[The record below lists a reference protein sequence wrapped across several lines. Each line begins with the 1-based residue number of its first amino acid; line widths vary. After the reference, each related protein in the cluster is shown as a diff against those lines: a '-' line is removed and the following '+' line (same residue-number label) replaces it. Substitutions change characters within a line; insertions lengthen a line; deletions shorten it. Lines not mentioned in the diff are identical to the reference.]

1 MKKIVYYALFV
12 IAAVTSCTS
21 LDIPPK
27 NIVTDEQLLSN
38 EAGMKIYLSRLYS
51 SMPFEDFKYIAANG
65 FTGQSWTS
73 GLGYEGTGESVYR
86 DSWSRSFTGEDTAL
100 GGNAA
105 DPWWGS
111 AYTLIRDANHLIE
124 NIEQYKDNFAELT
137 YNDFLGQAYFVRAYS
152 YTQMARRFGGVPIVK
167 SEFKYPFEDDIEI
180 ARSSEKDTWDAILE
194 DYDTAIDLL
203 PISTA
208 FSYTANKYVAL
219 AYKAEAM
226 LYAGSV
232 AKYNEQV
239 PGRLTGFGEK
249 TGVRVI
255 GFAEDEWQDCSNKY
269 FSEAYKAAKE
279 VIESGQY
286 ALYMKSWAEG
296 DKEAQ
301 YKNMNEMWRDISSS
315 NPENMLVKVY
325 DYPTLAHGL
334 DAYNS
339 PWIYRSPLSA
349 GSCPTEDFMELFDGF
364 DRDDDGTIK
373 TTDGGKVNGVPQG
386 HYIMYDEPMDF
397 FANVEPRLRAYV
409 IFPGDV
415 FKSDV
420 IEVRMGIYRGSEPI
434 SPVRDYY
441 DYSNRGTF
449 YNHQSNYSEN
459 LSDYTDANKNDLTLY
474 MDTNEHTVKVTYKDA
489 KSGAEVTS
497 WAAGEN
503 GPFLQNA
510 EATMTGLYLRK
521 YLDPDRALADIG
533 EGKSDQPFILMRY
546 ADVLLAAA
554 EAAVELSI
562 AGVASPCGDDMLQVA
577 TESIQAIQKR
587 AGANV
592 ITKKLS
598 GDTDSRDIVRKERR
612 KELAFEHKSKWDIRR
627 WRVIDEQNRGYFW
640 GQYKDPST
648 FGEGRNFAFRGFY
661 PFYSIESGKWFF
673 DISFENRKTYSYSS
687 VSYYF
692 AIPAGEVTKSKYID
706 QQPNR

>member
-1 MKKIVYYALFV
+1 MKKIFLQLLLLF
-12 IAAVTSCTS
+12 AAVSCVS

-27 NIVTDEQLLSN
+27 NIITDDQLLTN
-38 EAGMKIYLSRLYS
+38 EAGMKIYMARLYS

-65 FTGQSWTS
+65 FSGQSWTS

-86 DSWSRSFTGEDTAL
+86 DSWSRSFTGETTAL

-111 AYTLIRDANHLIE
+111 AFRLIREANHLIE
-124 NIEQYKDNFAELT
+124 TLPEYKDNFAEPI
-137 YNDFLGQAYFVRAYS
+137 YNDFIGQGYFVRAYS

-167 SEFKYPFEDDIEI
+167 KEFKYPFEGEIEVP
-180 ARSSEKDTWDAILE
+180 RSSEKDTWDAILE
-194 DYDTAIDLL
+194 DYNTAIEYLGAT
-203 PISTA
+203 ST
-208 FSYTANKYVAL
+208 FTNTAKKYVAL
-219 AYKAEAM
+219 AFKAEAM

-232 AKYNEQV
+232 AKYNENV
-239 PGRLTGFGEK
+239 PGRLTGLGEK
-249 TGVRVI
+249 TGIRVI
-255 GFAEDEWQDCSNKY
+255 GFAADEWQTCSNKY
-269 FSEAYKAAKE
+269 FAEAYKAAKE

-286 ALYMKSWAEG
+286 ALYMKSWKEG

-301 YKNMNEMWRDISSS
+301 YKNMDDMWRDLTS
-315 NPENMLVKVY
+315 PENMLVIQY
-325 DYPTLAHGL
+325 EYPNLTHGL

-349 GSCPTEDFMELFDGF
+349 GSCPTEDFLELFDGF
-364 DRDDDGTIK
+364 ERDADGTIK

-386 HYIMYDEPMDF
+386 HYILYDKPMDF

-415 FKSDV
+415 FKNDV
-420 IEVRMGIYRGSEPI
+420 IDIRLGIYRGSEPI

-441 DYSNRGTF
+441 DYSHRGTF
-449 YNHQSNYSEN
+449 YNHQQNYSTELGNYKEN
-459 LSDYTDANKNDLTLY
+459 NKNELTLY
-474 MDTNEHTVKVTYKDA
+474 MDTNEHTVKVEYIDA
-489 KSGAEVTS
+489 KTGEKVSS

-503 GPFLQNA
+503 GPFLLNA

-521 YLDPDRALADIG
+521 YLDPNRALQDIG

-562 AGVASPCGDDMLQVA
+562 AGEPSPCGDDMLQVA
-577 TESIQAIQKR
+577 TESIQAIQRR

-592 ITKKLS
+592 ITQKLA
-598 GDTDSRDIVRKERR
+598 GTEASRNLVRKERR

-627 WRVIDEQNRGYFW
+627 WRVIDEDNRGYFW
-640 GQYKDPST
+640 GEYKDPST
-648 FGEGRNFAFRGFY
+648 NGLGNSFAFRGIY

-673 DISFENRKTYSYSS
+673 DISFENRKTYSYSA
-687 VSYYF
+687 VDYYF
-692 AIPAGEVTKSKYID
+692 AIPGGEVVKSKFID